1 MRAERPGRVIVVGAG
16 PTGLVLAAELALAG
30 VPCLVLERRSGL
42 RAESRAICLH
52 ARSLE
57 MLDLRGQAGEF
68 TEAGLAVPSFPL
80 GPRGA
85 AISFARLDS
94 DFPYL
99 LDMPQSQIETLLAA
113 RAAGLGAEIRW
124 SAQVTG
130 IEQDAAEV
138 RVTLADGGVE
148 RAAYLAGCD
157 GIRSFTRQ
165 AAGLP
170 FPGAPNPGSVL
181 LADLFL
187 DGLPMTDAYGDLSDR
202 GMLLVFP
209 FRDGSCRVVLYDYA
223 RADVPVAEPV
233 TLDEVRD
240 SLARIT
246 GQDLG
251 PRDMGWSGR
260 YRSESRQAPAYRSG
274 RIFLAGDAAHTHSPA
289 GAQGMNTGLQDAVN
303 LGWKLAAAAGGWAP
317 DWLLDSYHAERHPV
331 GAAVLALAGRQ
342 FRLNTARTVPRRAL
356 RWAAH
361 RVVAPLP
368 PVQDRLARSY
378 SGLGVRY
385 PAASGPP
392 GAGPAHPLAGT
403 RLPRGR
409 LTRPDGSTARLY
421 DLFHNGLFVLLE
433 AGGAQGSGG
442 AGEGPAGDGAAGNGL
457 GDSGTGD
464 KGAGDNSAAGDGAAG
479 RGAAAGGLPEQVHRV
494 RYAHCT
500 GARLPA
506 AALVRPDGYLAW
518 ASDEPD
524 TQARA
529 RAARAAARWWCGPG

>member
-1 MRAERPGRVIVVGAG
+1 
-16 PTGLVLAAELALAG
+16 VLAAELALAG
-30 VPCLVLERRSGL
+30 VSCLVLERRSGP
-42 RAESRAICLH
+42 RSESRAICLH

-68 TEAGLAVPSFPL
+68 TAAGLAVPSFPL

-85 AISFARLDS
+85 AIAFGRLDS

-124 SAQVTG
+124 SSRVTG
-130 IEQDAAEV
+130 IEQDAGEV
-138 RVTLADGGVE
+138 RVTMAGGGVE

-165 AAGLP
+165 AAGLA

-209 FRDGSCRVVLYDYA
+209 FRDGSCRLVLYDYA

-233 TLDEVRD
+233 TLGEVRD

-342 FRLNTARTVPRRAL
+342 FRLNTARTAPRRAV

-392 GAGPAHPLAGT
+392 GAGPPHPLAGT

-433 AGGAQGSGG
+433 AGGAEGS
-442 AGEGPAGDGAAGNGL
+442 AAEEGPARGRAAGNGPGDDGAAGNG
-457 GDSGTGD
+457 
-464 KGAGDNSAAGDGAAG
+464 AAGHGAAG
-479 RGAAAGGLPEQVHRV
+479 HGAAGHGAAGSETTGGETAGGEAVAGGLPEQVYRV

-524 TQARA
+524 TRARA
-529 RAARAAARWWCGPG
+529 RAAQAAARWWCGSG

>member
-1 MRAERPGRVIVVGAG
+1 MRGARPGRVIVVGAG
-16 PTGLVLAAELALAG
+16 PTGLMLAAELALAG

-42 RAESRAICLH
+42 RADSRAICLH
-52 ARSLE
+52 ARSME
-57 MLDLRGQAGEF
+57 VLDLRGQAGRF

-80 GPRGA
+80 GPKGA
-85 AISFARLDS
+85 VISFGRLDS

-99 LDMPQSQIETLLAA
+99 LDLPQSQIETLLAS
-113 RAAGLGAEIRW
+113 RAAELGAEIRW
-124 SAQVTG
+124 SAEAAA
-130 IEQDAAEV
+130 IEQDAGGV

-148 RAAYLAGCD
+148 QAAYAVGCD

-209 FRDGSCRVVLYDYA
+209 FRDGSCRLVLYDYA
-223 RADVPVAEPV
+223 RAGVPVTEPV
-233 TLDEVRD
+233 TLDEVQG
-240 SLARIT
+240 SLVRIT
-246 GQDLG
+246 GQDFG

-260 YRSESRQAPAYRSG
+260 YRSESRQAPAYRNG

-303 LGWKLAAAAGGWAP
+303 LGWKLAAAVDGWAP
-317 DWLLDSYHAERHPV
+317 GWLLDTYHAERHPV
-331 GAAVLALAGRQ
+331 GAAVLALTGRQ
-342 FRLNTARTVPRRAL
+342 FRLNTARTAPRRAL

-368 PVQDRLARSY
+368 PVQARLAREY
-378 SGLGVRY
+378 SGLAVRY
-385 PAASGPP
+385 PAAAGEAGPP

-409 LTRPDGSTARLY
+409 LTRMDGSTARLY
-421 DLFHNGLFVLLE
+421 ELFHEGCFVLLE
-433 AGGAQGSGG
+433 ADGAQGNGV
-442 AGEGPAGDGAAGNGL
+442 AGENLAVHGEAGQHAAGQHAAGPGEAGD
-457 GDSGTGD
+457 S
-464 KGAGDNSAAGDGAAG
+464 
-479 RGAAAGGLPEQVHRV
+479 LPDQVRRV
-494 RYAHCT
+494 RYSRIDGT
-500 GARLPA
+500 RLPA
-506 AALVRPDGYLAW
+506 TALVRPDGYLAW
-518 ASDEPD
+518 ASGDQDPESG
-524 TQARA
+524 A
-529 RAARAAARWWCGPG
+529 RAARAAVRWWCGPA

>member
-1 MRAERPGRVIVVGAG
+1 
-16 PTGLVLAAELALAG
+16 VLAAELALAG
-30 VPCLVLERRSGL
+30 VPCVVFERRSGL
-42 RAESRAICLH
+42 RSESRAICLH

-85 AISFARLDS
+85 AISFGRLDS

-124 SAQVTG
+124 SAEVTG
-130 IEQDAAEV
+130 IEQDAGEV

-148 RAAYLAGCD
+148 RAPYLAGCD

-165 AAGLP
+165 AAGLT

-187 DGLPMTDAYGDLSDR
+187 DGLPMTDAYGDQSDR

-223 RADVPVAEPV
+223 RADVPAAEPV

-246 GQDLG
+246 GQGLG
-251 PRDMGWSGR
+251 PRDMRWSGR
-260 YRSESRQAPAYRSG
+260 YRSESRQAPAYRNG

-331 GAAVLALAGRQ
+331 GAAVLALTARQ
-342 FRLNTARTVPRRAL
+342 FRLNTARTAPRRAL

-378 SGLGVRY
+378 SGLGIRY

-392 GAGPAHPLAGT
+392 GAGPPHPLAGT

-433 AGGAQGSGG
+433 AGGAEGTGG
-442 AGEGPAGDGAAGNGL
+442 AGKRPAGDRAAGNGPGDNGAAGNG
-457 GDSGTGD
+457 
-464 KGAGDNSAAGDGAAG
+464 AAGHGAA
-479 RGAAAGGLPEQVHRV
+479 RNDAAGHETAGSDAVAGGLPEQVCRV
-494 RYAHCT
+494 RYAHCAGT
-500 GARLPA
+500 RLPA

-524 TQARA
+524 TQARV
-529 RAARAAARWWCGPG
+529 RAARAAARWWCGSG

>member
-1 MRAERPGRVIVVGAG
+1 MRAARPGRVIVVGAG

-42 RAESRAICLH
+42 RADSRAICLH
-52 ARSLE
+52 ARSME
-57 MLDLRGQAGEF
+57 VLDLRGQAGRF
-68 TEAGLAVPSFPL
+68 AEAGLAVPSFPL

-85 AISFARLDS
+85 AIRFGRLDS

-99 LDMPQSQIETLLAA
+99 LDMPQSQIEALLAG
-113 RAAGLGAEIRW
+113 RATGLGAEIRW

-223 RADVPVAEPV
+223 RADVPVTEPV
-233 TLDEVRD
+233 TLEEVRG

-246 GQDLG
+246 GQDFG

-260 YRSESRQAPAYRSG
+260 YRSESRQAPAYRNG

-303 LGWKLAAAAGGWAP
+303 LGWKLAAAAQAGRRTGCSTATTRSAIRWAP
-317 DWLLDSYHAERHPV
+317 PSWPWRGGS
-331 GAAVLALAGRQ
+331 
-342 FRLNTARTVPRRAL
+342 
-356 RWAAH
+356 
-361 RVVAPLP
+361 
-368 PVQDRLARSY
+368 
-378 SGLGVRY
+378 SG
-385 PAASGPP
+385 
-392 GAGPAHPLAGT
+392 
-403 RLPRGR
+403 
-409 LTRPDGSTARLY
+409 
-421 DLFHNGLFVLLE
+421 
-433 AGGAQGSGG
+433 
-442 AGEGPAGDGAAGNGL
+442 
-457 GDSGTGD
+457 
-464 KGAGDNSAAGDGAAG
+464 
-479 RGAAAGGLPEQVHRV
+479 
-494 RYAHCT
+494 
-500 GARLPA
+500 
-506 AALVRPDGYLAW
+506 
-518 ASDEPD
+518 
-524 TQARA
+524 
-529 RAARAAARWWCGPG
+529 